1 MKQILAI
8 MALILVSFCTMA
20 QTRVVY
26 GKLTAFNKY
35 PLQNIEVI
43 AKKSKAAVK
52 TDSLGMFSIVCA
64 KKDVIKIKPK
74 AFQPVTRRIDPG
86 TDTLK
91 INLIFIDTENNRAV
105 ATGYGYIDHKDLNFA
120 VSHLE
125 QENSEFCNYSDIFE
139 LLAGRFPGVT
149 VDQSQSDGAIFIRGS
164 SSINLSNEALYVV
177 DEVVVSSL
185 GWIHP
190 CEVRTINVIK
200 DGLAAIYGS
209 RGANGVVVI
218 ETKGGGN

>member
-1 MKQILAI
+1 MFMGIVI
-8 MALILVSFCTMA
+8 IVSSQLSA
-20 QTRVVY
+20 QSRVVY

-74 AFQPVTRRIDPG
+74 AFQPVTRRIDPD